1 MAFDKGFAL
10 VIGIGSYLH
19 INGANIPISVSDAQE
34 VGRILCDQNLCGYPS
49 AQVTILHDHTA
60 SRQNILS
67 ALDKLA
73 GKTSAENTVTLF
85 YCGHGATG
93 TDGNYYLTTVDS
105 QVQGDRVVAG
115 TGISEVDLLD
125 KLRAIPAQRLILL
138 FNSCHSGELSPDLT
152 LGDQETSFGD
162 ASLPVSAAEALL
174 SAGEG
179 RIIIAASRAAQKSW
193 IGGGKLSIFTQALV
207 DGLSGKGYVP
217 NNNGYISAFGLYEHI
232 YTAVK
237 ETAGKLGKT
246 QEPELTVLKGVGPF
260 PVSLYRGATTLG
272 TFDSQE
278 SLPEGSAVRE
288 VDQKHSARLF
298 QTKTKIVTASGER
311 AVAVG
316 GNVTGSTIITG
327 NQNTIQQSTGRNTA
341 QTAGGGRA
349 TVTDR
354 SRRTVFDQR
363 GQQVQY
369 QYNAANDI
377 NFGAAQNRA
386 DALAELR
393 KLQAELGK
401 AKEAGAIEEDAAT
414 DAAYQVTKAV
424 QQAQKPDADRQ
435 TILGHLEQAKDVI
448 VKVAANVTAAG
459 GLITAVSQ
467 AIQMVQRLFS

>member
-1 MAFDKGFAL
+1 M
-10 VIGIGSYLH
+10 
-19 INGANIPISVSDAQE
+19 
-34 VGRILCDQNLCGYPS
+34 
-49 AQVTILHDHTA
+49 
-60 SRQNILS
+60 
-67 ALDKLA
+67 
-73 GKTSAENTVTLF
+73 
-85 YCGHGATG
+85 
-93 TDGNYYLTTVDS
+93 
-105 QVQGDRVVAG
+105 
-115 TGISEVDLLD
+115 
-125 KLRAIPAQRLILL
+125 
-138 FNSCHSGELSPDLT
+138 FNSCHSGELSPDLA

-162 ASLPVSAAEALL
+162 ASLPESATNALL

-179 RIIIAASRAAQKSW
+179 RIIIAASRPEQKSW

-207 DGLSGKGYVP
+207 DGLSGKGYVS
-217 NNNGYISAFGLYEHI
+217 NNNGYISAFGLYEHV

-237 ETAGKLGKT
+237 EAAGKLGKT

-260 PVSLYRGATTLG
+260 PVSLCRGATALG
-272 TFDSQE
+272 AFDSQE
-278 SLPEGSAVRE
+278 PLPPDTAARE

-311 AVAVG
+311 AVAIG
-316 GNVTGSTIITG
+316 GNATNSPIITG
-327 NQNTIQQSTGRNTA
+327 DNNTVQQATGRNTA
-341 QTAGGGRA
+341 QAAGGGRA

-354 SRRTVFDQR
+354 SRRTTFDQR

-377 NFGAAQNRA
+377 NFGAAQSKA

-393 KLQAELGK
+393 KLQAELEK
-401 AKEAGAIEEDAAT
+401 AKEAGAIEEEAAT

-424 QQAQKPDADRQ
+424 QQAQKPDADQQ

-459 GLITAVSQ
+459 GLVTAVSQ